1 MNAAMIIQT
10 IVSVLETVIS
20 LGPTVLKLE
29 QDIQPFAEEIYNTLV
44 KKDTVTTDD
53 LTALET
59 AIDSL
64 ANQLQQPLPEE

>member
-1 MNAAMIIQT
+1 MNAATIVQA
-10 IVSVLETVIS
+10 IVSVLQTVIA